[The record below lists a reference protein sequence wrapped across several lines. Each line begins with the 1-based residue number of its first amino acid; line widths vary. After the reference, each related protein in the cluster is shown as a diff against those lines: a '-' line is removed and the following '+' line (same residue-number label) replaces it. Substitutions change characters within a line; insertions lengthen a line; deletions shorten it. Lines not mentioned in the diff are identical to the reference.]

1 MIDKKNL
8 KIDFYNLALV
18 VGVIGILLV
27 LFTPIP
33 TWLLD
38 FLLLTNFAAALLILL
53 LALDTEKPLSFSTF
67 PSLLLITT
75 LFRLALNI
83 SSTRLIL
90 NHADAGKVIAAV
102 GNYMVAGNLVVGF
115 VVFFILVVVQY
126 IVITNG
132 AQRVAEVAAR
142 FTLDSLPGKQM
153 SIDADLNMGLIDS
166 EEAKRRRHQLEQ
178 ESNFYGAMDGASK
191 FVKGDAIAGVII
203 IVINIIGGLSIGMLE
218 RGMGWREALQ
228 HYSLL
233 TIGDGIVTQIPSLI
247 ISVAAGIIITRAATD
262 TRLGQALGSQFFA
275 YPQTIMIVGLTL
287 FLMLF
292 LPGLP
297 VIPILFLLLIISA
310 AVWYSLK
317 YKKKQ
322 KHETDQN
329 ESENEESIESE
340 QNHSKTLGSAAFE
353 LKISANLEPYILE
366 GSKTLYQRYSGLQKQ
381 LSLDLGVF
389 LPKLSIAVDKKLQE
403 NHYQILIYSAVVAR
417 GNVNYLKVLA
427 INSGNAAM
435 DSIVGEETKEPTYG
449 LPALWIEENQKQQA
463 KALGFTIVDP
473 ETVILT
479 HLSENIKRYLSEF
492 LTRAETEKLIQLH
505 RDSMGTLLDE
515 LIPAVLTYSDIQRV
529 LQLLL
534 KEQISIKN
542 IEKILEVLV
551 DFGRVN
557 KVPEE
562 LAEKVRERL
571 GSIIYERFLDLDG
584 TLQVMTIAP
593 ELESHMLAMVRVN
606 NESMLPPQYIDKFL
620 RSVVQETEK
629 QLANN
634 VQPILLC
641 SPALRRP
648 LRAMISRAIP
658 HVEVLSIAELGQFI
672 QIASAGII
680 SVQDFHPMEVTA

>member
-1 MIDKKNL
+1 MMIDKKKL
-8 KIDFYNLALV
+8 KFEFYNLALV
-18 VGVIGILLV
+18 LGVIGILLV

-38 FLLLTNFAAALLILL
+38 FLLLTNFAVALLILL

-90 NHADAGKVIAAV
+90 DHADAGKVIAAV

-115 VVFFILVVVQY
+115 VIFFILVVVQY

-166 EEAKRRRHQLEQ
+166 DEAKHRRHQLEQ

-203 IVINIIGGLSIGMLE
+203 IIINLIGGLAIGMLQ
-218 RGMGWREALQ
+218 RGMGWAEALQ

-233 TIGDGIVTQIPSLI
+233 TIGDGIVTQIPSLV

-262 TRLGQALGSQFFA
+262 TRLGQALGNQFFA

-287 FLMLF
+287 VIMLF

-297 VIPILFLLLIISA
+297 VIPILILLLILSA

-317 YKKKQ
+317 YKKNEIDRSEDSGNEIEETLEQ
-322 KHETDQN
+322 KKSNDL
-329 ESENEESIESE
+329 
-340 QNHSKTLGSAAFE
+340 KPAAFE
-353 LKISANLEPYILE
+353 LKISTNLESFILGE
-366 GSKTLYQRYSGLQKQ
+366 SNSLYQRYTSLQKQ
-381 LSLDLGVF
+381 LSLDLGIF
-389 LPKLSIAVDKKLQE
+389 LPKLSIGVDKKLPE

-417 GNVNYLKVLA
+417 GSVNYLKVLA
-427 INSGNAAM
+427 INSGNASM
-435 DSIVGEETKEPTYG
+435 NSILGDETKEPTYG
-449 LPALWIEENQKQQA
+449 LPALWIEEAQKQQA
-463 KALGFTIVDP
+463 KTLGFTIVDP

-505 RDSMGTLLDE
+505 KDSMGSLLDE
-515 LIPAVLTYSDIQRV
+515 LIPTVLTYSDIQRV

-557 KVPEE
+557 KVPED

-571 GSIIYERFLDLDG
+571 GSIIYERFLSADG

-606 NESMLPPQYIDKFL
+606 NESILPPQYIDKFL
-620 RSVVQETEK
+620 RSIVQETEK

-634 VQPILLC
+634 VQPVLLC
-641 SPALRRP
+641 SPSIRRP

-672 QIASAGII
+672 QISSAGII
-680 SVQDFHPMEVTA
+680 SITDFYPMEMSA

>member
-1 MIDKKNL
+1 MIDKKKL
-8 KIDFYNLALV
+8 KFEFYNLALV
-18 VGVIGILLV
+18 LGVIGILLV

-38 FLLLTNFAAALLILL
+38 FLLLTNFAVALLILL

-90 NHADAGKVIAAV
+90 DHADAGKVIAAV

-115 VVFFILVVVQY
+115 VIFFILVVVQY

-166 EEAKRRRHQLEQ
+166 DEAKHRRHQLEQ

-203 IVINIIGGLSIGMLE
+203 IIINLIGGLAIGMLQ
-218 RGMGWREALQ
+218 RGMGWAEALQ

-233 TIGDGIVTQIPSLI
+233 TIGDGIVTQIPSLV

-262 TRLGQALGSQFFA
+262 TRLGQALGNQFFA

-287 FLMLF
+287 VIMLF

-297 VIPILFLLLIISA
+297 VIPILILLLILSA

-317 YKKKQ
+317 YKKNEIDRSEDSGNEIEETLEQ
-322 KHETDQN
+322 KKSNDL
-329 ESENEESIESE
+329 
-340 QNHSKTLGSAAFE
+340 KPAAFE
-353 LKISANLEPYILE
+353 LKISTNLESFILGE
-366 GSKTLYQRYSGLQKQ
+366 SNSLYQRYTSLQKQ
-381 LSLDLGVF
+381 LSLDLGIF
-389 LPKLSIAVDKKLQE
+389 LPKLSIGVDKKLPE

-417 GNVNYLKVLA
+417 GSVNYLKVLA
-427 INSGNAAM
+427 INSGNASM
-435 DSIVGEETKEPTYG
+435 NSILGDETKEPTYG
-449 LPALWIEENQKQQA
+449 LPALWIEEAQKQQA
-463 KALGFTIVDP
+463 KTLGFTIVDP

-505 RDSMGTLLDE
+505 KDSMGSLLDE
-515 LIPAVLTYSDIQRV
+515 LIPTVLTYSDIQRV

-557 KVPEE
+557 KVPED

-571 GSIIYERFLDLDG
+571 GSIIYERFLSADG

-606 NESMLPPQYIDKFL
+606 NESILPPQYIDKFL
-620 RSVVQETEK
+620 RSIVQETEK

-634 VQPILLC
+634 VQPVLLC
-641 SPALRRP
+641 SPSIRRP

-672 QIASAGII
+672 QISSAGII
-680 SVQDFHPMEVTA
+680 SITDFYPMEMSA

>member
-1 MIDKKNL
+1 MMIDKKKL
-8 KIDFYNLALV
+8 KFEFYNLALV
-18 VGVIGILLV
+18 IGVIGILLV

-38 FLLLTNFAAALLILL
+38 FLLLTNFAVALLILL

-90 NHADAGKVIAAV
+90 DHADAGKVIAAV
-102 GNYMVAGNLVVGF
+102 GHYMVAGNLVVGF
-115 VVFFILVVVQY
+115 VIFFILVVVQY

-166 EEAKRRRHQLEQ
+166 DEAKHRRHQLEQ

-191 FVKGDAIAGVII
+191 FVKGDAIAGVVII
-203 IVINIIGGLSIGMLE
+203 IINIIGGLSIGMLQ
-218 RGMGWREALQ
+218 RGMGWAEALQ

-262 TRLGQALGSQFFA
+262 TRLGQALGNQFFA
-275 YPQTIMIVGLTL
+275 YPQTIMIVGFTL
-287 FLMLF
+287 VIMLF

-297 VIPILFLLLIISA
+297 IIPILILLLILA
-310 AVWYSLK
+310 AAIWYSLK
-317 YKKKQ
+317 YKKNQGLAGEDSADIDADENVDQQ
-322 KHETDQN
+322 KSNDF
-329 ESENEESIESE
+329 
-340 QNHSKTLGSAAFE
+340 KPAAFE
-353 LKISANLEPYILE
+353 LKVSSNLESYVLGE
-366 GSKTLYQRYSGLQKQ
+366 SKSLYQRYNSLQKQ
-381 LSLDLGVF
+381 LSLDLGIF
-389 LPKLSIAVDKKLQE
+389 LPKLSISVDKKLPE

-417 GNVNYLKVLA
+417 GSVNYLKFLA

-435 DSIVGEETKEPTYG
+435 NSISGEETKEPTYG
-449 LPALWIEENQKQQA
+449 LPALWIDEAQKQQA
-463 KALGFTIVDP
+463 RALGFTIVDP
-473 ETVILT
+473 ETVIVT
-479 HLSENIKRYLSEF
+479 HLSENIKRYLSDF

-505 RDSMGTLLDE
+505 KDSMGSLLDE

-551 DFGRVN
+551 DVGRVN
-557 KVPEE
+557 KVPED

-571 GSIIYERFLDLDG
+571 GSIIYERFLSLDG
-584 TLQVMTIAP
+584 SLQVMTIAP

-620 RSVVQETEK
+620 RSIVQETEK

-634 VQPILLC
+634 IQPVLLC
-641 SPALRRP
+641 SPSIRRP

-672 QIASAGII
+672 QISSAGII
-680 SVQDFHPMEVTA
+680 SVPDFHPMEMSA

>member
-1 MIDKKNL
+1 MMIDKKKL
-8 KIDFYNLALV
+8 KFEFYNLALV
-18 VGVIGILLV
+18 LGVIGILLV

-38 FLLLTNFAAALLILL
+38 FLLLTNFAVALLILL

-90 NHADAGKVIAAV
+90 DHADAGKVIAAV

-115 VVFFILVVVQY
+115 VIFFILVVVQY

-166 EEAKRRRHQLEQ
+166 DEAKHRRHQLEQ

-203 IVINIIGGLSIGMLE
+203 IIINLIGGLAIGMLQ
-218 RGMGWREALQ
+218 RGMGWAEALQ

-233 TIGDGIVTQIPSLI
+233 TIGDGIVTQIPSLV

-262 TRLGQALGSQFFA
+262 TRLGQALGNQFFA

-287 FLMLF
+287 VIMLF

-297 VIPILFLLLIISA
+297 VIPILILLLILSA

-317 YKKKQ
+317 YKKNKIDRSEDSGNDIEEKLEQ
-322 KHETDQN
+322 KKLNDL
-329 ESENEESIESE
+329 
-340 QNHSKTLGSAAFE
+340 KPAAFE
-353 LKISANLEPYILE
+353 LKISTNLESFILGE
-366 GSKTLYQRYSGLQKQ
+366 SNSLYQRYTSLQKQ
-381 LSLDLGVF
+381 LSLDLGIF
-389 LPKLSIAVDKKLQE
+389 LPKLSIGVDKKLPE

-417 GNVNYLKVLA
+417 GSVNYLKVLA
-427 INSGNAAM
+427 INSGNASM
-435 DSIVGEETKEPTYG
+435 NSILGDETKEPTYG
-449 LPALWIEENQKQQA
+449 LPALWIEEAQKQQA
-463 KALGFTIVDP
+463 KTLGFTIVDP

-505 RDSMGTLLDE
+505 KDSMGSLLDE
-515 LIPAVLTYSDIQRV
+515 LIPTVLTYSDIQRV

-557 KVPEE
+557 KVPED

-571 GSIIYERFLDLDG
+571 GSIIYERFLSADG

-606 NESMLPPQYIDKFL
+606 NESILPPQYIDKFL
-620 RSVVQETEK
+620 RSIVQETEK

-634 VQPILLC
+634 VQPVLLC
-641 SPALRRP
+641 SPSIRRP

-672 QIASAGII
+672 QISSAGII
-680 SVQDFHPMEVTA
+680 SITDFYPMEMSA

>member
-1 MIDKKNL
+1 MMIDKKKL
-8 KIDFYNLALV
+8 KFEFYNLALV
-18 VGVIGILLV
+18 LGVIGILLV

-38 FLLLTNFAAALLILL
+38 FLLLTNFAVALLILL

-90 NHADAGKVIAAV
+90 DHADAGKVIAAV

-115 VVFFILVVVQY
+115 VIFFILVVVQY

-166 EEAKRRRHQLEQ
+166 DEAKHRRHQLEQ

-203 IVINIIGGLSIGMLE
+203 IIINLIGGLAIGMLQ
-218 RGMGWREALQ
+218 RGMGWAEALQ

-233 TIGDGIVTQIPSLI
+233 TIGDGIVTQIPSLV

-262 TRLGQALGSQFFA
+262 TRLGQALGNQFFA

-287 FLMLF
+287 VIMLF

-297 VIPILFLLLIISA
+297 VIPILILLLILSA

-317 YKKKQ
+317 YKKNEIDRSEDSGNDIEETLEQ
-322 KHETDQN
+322 KKSNDL
-329 ESENEESIESE
+329 
-340 QNHSKTLGSAAFE
+340 KPAAFE
-353 LKISANLEPYILE
+353 LKISTNLESFILGE
-366 GSKTLYQRYSGLQKQ
+366 SNSLYQRYTSLQKQ

-389 LPKLSIAVDKKLQE
+389 LPKLSIGVDKKLPE

-417 GNVNYLKVLA
+417 GSVNYLKVLA
-427 INSGNAAM
+427 INSGNASM
-435 DSIVGEETKEPTYG
+435 NSILGDETKEPTYG
-449 LPALWIEENQKQQA
+449 LPALWIEEAQKQQA
-463 KALGFTIVDP
+463 KTLGFTIVDP

-505 RDSMGTLLDE
+505 KDSMGSLLDE
-515 LIPAVLTYSDIQRV
+515 LIPTVLTYSDIQRV

-557 KVPEE
+557 KVPED

-571 GSIIYERFLDLDG
+571 GSIIYERFLSADG

-606 NESMLPPQYIDKFL
+606 NESILPPQYIDKFL
-620 RSVVQETEK
+620 RSIVQETEK

-634 VQPILLC
+634 VQPVLLC
-641 SPALRRP
+641 SPSIRRP

-672 QIASAGII
+672 QISSAGII
-680 SVQDFHPMEVTA
+680 SITDFYPMEMSA

>member
-1 MIDKKNL
+1 MIDKNKL
-8 KIDFYNLALV
+8 KFEFYNLALV
-18 VGVIGILLV
+18 IGVIGILLV
-27 LFTPIP
+27 LFTPVP

-38 FLLLTNFAAALLILL
+38 FLLLTNFTVALIILL

-90 NHADAGKVIAAV
+90 DHADAGKVIAAV

-115 VVFFILVVVQY
+115 VVFFILIVVQY

-166 EEAKRRRHQLEQ
+166 DEAKLRRHQLEQ

-191 FVKGDAIAGVII
+191 FVKGDAIAGVVII
-203 IVINIIGGLSIGMLE
+203 IINIIGGLSIGMLQK
-218 RGMGWREALQ
+218 GMGWSEALQ

-262 TRLGQALGSQFFA
+262 TKLGQALGNQFFA
-275 YPQTIMIVGLTL
+275 YPQTIIVVGVALT
-287 FLMLF
+287 LMLF

-297 VIPILFLLLIISA
+297 VFPILILLLILA
-310 AVWYSLK
+310 GAVWYSIK
-317 YKKKQ
+317 YKKNQ
-322 KHETDQN
+322 GNTN
-329 ESENEESIESE
+329 ESANETE
-340 QNHSKTLGSAAFE
+340 QDKLEQKDLNTLKPAPFE
-353 LKISANLEPYILE
+353 LKISPNLEPFILNNE
-366 GSKTLYQRYSGLQKQ
+366 SSLIQRYATLQKQ
-381 LSLDLGVF
+381 LSLDLGIF
-389 LPKLSIAVDKKLQE
+389 LPKLSINVDKRLTE

-417 GNVNYLKVLA
+417 GSVNFLKVLA
-427 INSGNAAM
+427 INSGNASM
-435 DSIVGEETKEPTYG
+435 NSIQGDETKEPTYG
-449 LPALWIEENQKQQA
+449 LPALWIENAQKQQA
-463 KALGFTIVDP
+463 RTLGFTIVEP
-473 ETVILT
+473 ETVIVT
-479 HLSENIKRYLSEF
+479 HLSEIIKRYLSEF

-515 LIPAVLTYSDIQRV
+515 LIPSVLTYSDIQRV

-534 KEQISIKN
+534 KEQVSIKN
-542 IEKILEVLV
+542 MEKILEVLI
-551 DFGRVN
+551 DIGRIN
-557 KVPEE
+557 KVPED

-571 GSIIYERFLDLDG
+571 GSIIYEKFLSPDG
-584 TLQVMTIAP
+584 NLQVMTIAP
-593 ELESHMLAMVRVN
+593 EIESHMLAMVRVN
-606 NESMLPPQYIDKFL
+606 NESILPPQYIDKFL
-620 RSVVQETEK
+620 RSIVQETEK

-641 SPALRRP
+641 SPSIRRP

-658 HVEVLSIAELGQFI
+658 HVEVLSIGELGQYV
-672 QIASAGII
+672 QVSSAGVI
-680 SVQDFHPMEVTA
+680 SIPEFHAMEMSA

>member
-1 MIDKKNL
+1 MIDKNKL
-8 KIDFYNLALV
+8 KFEFYNLALV
-18 VGVIGILLV
+18 IGVIGILLV
-27 LFTPIP
+27 LFTPVP

-38 FLLLTNFAAALLILL
+38 FLLLTNFTVALIILL

-90 NHADAGKVIAAV
+90 DHADAGKVIAAV

-115 VVFFILVVVQY
+115 VVFFILIVVQY

-166 EEAKRRRHQLEQ
+166 DEAKLRRHQLEQ

-191 FVKGDAIAGVII
+191 FVKGDAIAGVVII
-203 IVINIIGGLSIGMLE
+203 IINIIGGLSIGMLQK
-218 RGMGWREALQ
+218 GMGWSEALQ

-262 TRLGQALGSQFFA
+262 TKLGQALGNQFFA
-275 YPQTIMIVGLTL
+275 YPQTIIVVGVALT
-287 FLMLF
+287 LMLF

-297 VIPILFLLLIISA
+297 VFPILILLLILA
-310 AVWYSLK
+310 GAVWYSIK
-317 YKKKQ
+317 YKKNQ
-322 KHETDQN
+322 GNTN
-329 ESENEESIESE
+329 ESANETE
-340 QNHSKTLGSAAFE
+340 QDKLEQKDLNTLKPAPFE
-353 LKISANLEPYILE
+353 LKISSNLEPFILNNE
-366 GSKTLYQRYSGLQKQ
+366 SSLIQRYATLQKQ
-381 LSLDLGVF
+381 LSLDLGIF
-389 LPKLSIAVDKKLQE
+389 LPKLSINVDKRLTE

-417 GNVNYLKVLA
+417 GSVNFLKVLA
-427 INSGNAAM
+427 INSGNASM
-435 DSIVGEETKEPTYG
+435 NSIQGDETKEPTYG
-449 LPALWIEENQKQQA
+449 LPALWIENAQKQQA
-463 KALGFTIVDP
+463 RTLGFTIVEP
-473 ETVILT
+473 ETVIVT
-479 HLSENIKRYLSEF
+479 HLSEIIKRYLSEF

-505 RDSMGTLLDE
+505 RGSMGTLLDE
-515 LIPAVLTYSDIQRV
+515 LIPSVLTYSDIQRV

-534 KEQISIKN
+534 KEQVSIKN
-542 IEKILEVLV
+542 MEKILEVLI
-551 DFGRVN
+551 DIGRIN
-557 KVPEE
+557 KVPED

-571 GSIIYERFLDLDG
+571 GSIIYEKFLSPDG
-584 TLQVMTIAP
+584 NLQVMTIAP
-593 ELESHMLAMVRVN
+593 EIESHMLAMVRVN
-606 NESMLPPQYIDKFL
+606 NESILPPQYIDKFL
-620 RSVVQETEK
+620 RSIVQETEK

-641 SPALRRP
+641 SPSIRRP

-658 HVEVLSIAELGQFI
+658 HVEVLSIGELGQYV
-672 QIASAGII
+672 QVSSAGVI
-680 SVQDFHPMEVTA
+680 SIPEFHAMEMSA

>member
-1 MIDKKNL
+1 MIDKNKL
-8 KIDFYNLALV
+8 KFEFYNLALV
-18 VGVIGILLV
+18 IGVIGILLV
-27 LFTPIP
+27 LFTPVP

-38 FLLLTNFAAALLILL
+38 FLLLTNFTVALIILL

-90 NHADAGKVIAAV
+90 DHADAGKVIAAV

-115 VVFFILVVVQY
+115 VVFFILIVVQY

-166 EEAKRRRHQLEQ
+166 DEAKLRRHQLEQ

-191 FVKGDAIAGVII
+191 FVKGDAIAGVVII
-203 IVINIIGGLSIGMLE
+203 IINIIGGLSIGMLQK
-218 RGMGWREALQ
+218 GMGWSEALQ

-262 TRLGQALGSQFFA
+262 TKLGQALGNQFFA
-275 YPQTIMIVGLTL
+275 YPQTIIVVGVALT
-287 FLMLF
+287 LMLF

-297 VIPILFLLLIISA
+297 VFPILILLLILA
-310 AVWYSLK
+310 GAVWYSIK
-317 YKKKQ
+317 YKKNQ
-322 KHETDQN
+322 GNIN
-329 ESENEESIESE
+329 ESANETE
-340 QNHSKTLGSAAFE
+340 QDKLEQKDLNTLKPAPFE
-353 LKISANLEPYILE
+353 LKISSNLEPFILNNE
-366 GSKTLYQRYSGLQKQ
+366 SSLIQRYATLQKQ
-381 LSLDLGVF
+381 LSLDLGIF
-389 LPKLSIAVDKKLQE
+389 LPKLSINVDKRLTE

-417 GNVNYLKVLA
+417 GSVNFLKVLA
-427 INSGNAAM
+427 INSGNASM
-435 DSIVGEETKEPTYG
+435 NSIQGDETKEPTYG
-449 LPALWIEENQKQQA
+449 LPALWIENAQKQQA
-463 KALGFTIVDP
+463 RTLGFTIVEP
-473 ETVILT
+473 ETVIVT
-479 HLSENIKRYLSEF
+479 HLSEIIKRYLSEF

-515 LIPAVLTYSDIQRV
+515 LIPSVLTYSDIQRV

-534 KEQISIKN
+534 KEQVSIKN
-542 IEKILEVLV
+542 MEKILEVLI
-551 DFGRVN
+551 DIGRIN
-557 KVPEE
+557 KVPED

-571 GSIIYERFLDLDG
+571 GSIIYEKFLSTDG
-584 TLQVMTIAP
+584 NLQVMTIAP
-593 ELESHMLAMVRVN
+593 EIESHMLAMVRVN
-606 NESMLPPQYIDKFL
+606 NESILPPQYIDKFL
-620 RSVVQETEK
+620 RSIVQETEK

-641 SPALRRP
+641 SPFIRRP

-658 HVEVLSIAELGQFI
+658 HVEVLSIGELGQYV
-672 QIASAGII
+672 QVSSAGVI
-680 SVQDFHPMEVTA
+680 SIPEFHAMEMSA

>member
-1 MIDKKNL
+1 MIDKNKF
-8 KIDFYNLALV
+8 KFEFYNLALV
-18 VGVIGILLV
+18 IGVIGILLV
-27 LFTPIP
+27 LFTPVP

-38 FLLLTNFAAALLILL
+38 FLLLTNFTVALIILL

-90 NHADAGKVIAAV
+90 DHADAGKVIAAV

-115 VVFFILVVVQY
+115 VVFFILIIVQY

-166 EEAKRRRHQLEQ
+166 DEAKLRRHKLEQ

-191 FVKGDAIAGVII
+191 FVKGDAIAGVVII
-203 IVINIIGGLSIGMLE
+203 IINIIGGLSIGMLQK
-218 RGMGWREALQ
+218 GMGWSEALQ

-233 TIGDGIVTQIPSLI
+233 TIGDGIVTQIPSLV

-262 TRLGQALGSQFFA
+262 TKLGQALGNQFFA
-275 YPQTIMIVGLTL
+275 YPQTIVVVGVALT
-287 FLMLF
+287 LMLF

-297 VIPILFLLLIISA
+297 VLPILILLLILA
-310 AVWYSLK
+310 GAVWYSIK
-317 YKKKQ
+317 NKKKQ
-322 KHETDQN
+322 ANSSDGGN
-329 ESENEESIESE
+329 EDKQESLE
-340 QNHSKTLGSAAFE
+340 QKDLNSLKPTPFE
-353 LKISANLEPYILE
+353 LKISPNLEPFILDE
-366 GSKTLYQRYSGLQKQ
+366 ASSLIQRYATLQKQ

-389 LPKLSIAVDKKLQE
+389 LPKLSINVDKRLTE

-417 GNVNYLKVLA
+417 GSVNFLKVLA
-427 INSGNAAM
+427 INSGNASM
-435 DSIVGEETKEPTYG
+435 SSIQGDETKEPTYG
-449 LPALWIEENQKQQA
+449 LPALWIEETQKQQA
-463 KALGFTIVDP
+463 RTLGFTIVEP
-473 ETVILT
+473 ETVIVT
-479 HLSENIKRYLSEF
+479 HLSEIVKRYLSEF

-515 LIPAVLTYSDIQRV
+515 LIPSVLTYSDIQRV

-534 KEQISIKN
+534 KEQVSIKN
-542 IEKILEVLV
+542 MEKILEVLI
-551 DFGRVN
+551 DIGRIN
-557 KVPEE
+557 KVPED

-571 GSIIYERFLDLDG
+571 GSIIYEKFLSPDG
-584 TLQVMTIAP
+584 NLQVMTIAP
-593 ELESHMLAMVRVN
+593 EIESHMLAMVRVN
-606 NESMLPPQYIDKFL
+606 NESILPPQYIDKFL
-620 RSVVQETEK
+620 RGIVQETEK

-641 SPALRRP
+641 SPSIRRP

-658 HVEVLSIAELGQFI
+658 HVEVLSIAELGQYV
-672 QIASAGII
+672 QVSSAGII
-680 SVQDFHPMEVTA
+680 SIPEFHSMEMSA

>member
-8 KIDFYNLALV
+8 KFDFYNLALV
-18 VGVIGILLV
+18 VGVVGILLV

-38 FLLLTNFAAALLILL
+38 FLLLTNFAVALLILL

-90 NHADAGKVIAAV
+90 DHSDAGKVIAAV

-115 VVFFILVVVQY
+115 VIFFILVVVQY

-166 EEAKRRRHQLEQ
+166 DEAKRRRHQLEQ

-191 FVKGDAIAGVII
+191 FVKGDAIAGVVI
-203 IVINIIGGLSIGMLE
+203 IVINIIGGLSIGMLQ
-218 RGMGWREALQ
+218 RGMGWAEALQ

-233 TIGDGIVTQIPSLI
+233 TIGDGIVTQIPSLV

-275 YPQTIMIVGLTL
+275 YPQTIMIVGVTL
-287 FLMLF
+287 VLMLF

-297 VIPILFLLLIISA
+297 VIPILILLLIISA
-310 AVWYSLK
+310 AVWYSLQ

-322 KHETDQN
+322 KKETERD
-329 ESENEESIESE
+329 ESENEEQVESE
-340 QNHSKTLGSAAFE
+340 QKQPNTLGPAALE
-353 LKISANLEPYILE
+353 LKISANLEPYILGE
-366 GSKTLYQRYSGLQKQ
+366 SKTLYQRYSGLQKQ
-381 LSLDLGVF
+381 LSLDLGLF
-389 LPKLSIAVDKKLQE
+389 LPKLSIRVDKKQQE
-403 NHYQILIYSAVVAR
+403 NHYQILIYGAVVAR
-417 GNVNYLKVLA
+417 GSVNYSKVLA

-435 DSIVGEETKEPTYG
+435 NSIPGDETKEPTYG
-449 LPALWIEENQKQQA
+449 LPALWIDEALKHQA
-463 KALGFTIVDP
+463 KSLGFTIVDP
-473 ETVILT
+473 ETVIIT
-479 HLSENIKRYLSEF
+479 HLSENIKRCLSDF
-492 LTRAETEKLIQLH
+492 LTRAETEKLIELH
-505 RDSMGTLLDE
+505 KDKMGSLLDE
-515 LIPAVLTYSDIQRV
+515 LIPSILSYSDIQRV

-542 IEKILEVLV
+542 LEKILEVLV
-551 DFGRVN
+551 DFGRVS

-562 LAEKVRERL
+562 LAEKVREHL
-571 GSIIYERFLDLDG
+571 GSVIYERFLDVEG

-606 NESMLPPQYIDKFL
+606 NESLLPPQYIDKFL
-620 RSVVQETEK
+620 RCVVQETEK

-634 VQPILLC
+634 AQPVLLC

-672 QIASAGII
+672 QISSAGVIT
-680 SVQDFHPMEVTA
+680 VEGFHQMEMTA

>member
-1 MIDKKNL
+1 MIDKKKL
-8 KIDFYNLALV
+8 KFEFYNLALV
-18 VGVIGILLV
+18 IGVIGILLV

-38 FLLLTNFAAALLILL
+38 FLLLTNFSVALLILL

-90 NHADAGKVIAAV
+90 DHADAGKVIAAV
-102 GNYMVAGNLVVGF
+102 GHYMVAGNLVVGF
-115 VVFFILVVVQY
+115 VIFFILVVVQY
-126 IVITNG
+126 VVITNG

-166 EEAKRRRHQLEQ
+166 DEAKRRRHQLEQ

-191 FVKGDAIAGVII
+191 FVKGDAIAGVVI
-203 IVINIIGGLSIGMLE
+203 IVINIIGGLSIGMLQ
-218 RGMGWREALQ
+218 RGMGWSEALQ

-233 TIGDGIVTQIPSLI
+233 TIGDGIVTQIPSLV

-262 TRLGQALGSQFFA
+262 TRLGQALGNQFFA
-275 YPQTIMIVGLTL
+275 YPQTIMIVGFTL
-287 FLMLF
+287 IIMLF

-297 VIPILFLLLIISA
+297 IIPIFVLLLILA
-310 AVWYSLK
+310 AAIWYSLK
-317 YKKKQ
+317 YKKNQGVADEDSDVDTEETVDQQ
-322 KHETDQN
+322 KSNDL
-329 ESENEESIESE
+329 
-340 QNHSKTLGSAAFE
+340 KPAAFE
-353 LKISANLEPYILE
+353 LKVSSNLESYVLGE
-366 GSKTLYQRYSGLQKQ
+366 SKSLYQRYNSLQKQ
-381 LSLDLGVF
+381 LSLDLGIF
-389 LPKLSIAVDKKLQE
+389 LPKLSISVDKKLQE

-417 GNVNYLKVLA
+417 GSVNYLKFLA
-427 INSGNAAM
+427 INSGNADM
-435 DSIVGEETKEPTYG
+435 NSISGEVTKEPTYG
-449 LPALWIEENQKQQA
+449 LPALWIDEAQKQQA
-463 KALGFTIVDP
+463 RVLGFTIVDP
-473 ETVILT
+473 ETVIVT
-479 HLSENIKRYLSEF
+479 HLSENIKRYLSDF

-505 RDSMGTLLDE
+505 KESMGSLLDE
-515 LIPAVLTYSDIQRV
+515 LIPTVLTYSDIQRV

-551 DFGRVN
+551 DVGRVN
-557 KVPEE
+557 KVPED

-571 GSIIYERFLDLDG
+571 GSIIYERFLSADG
-584 TLQVMTIAP
+584 ALQVMTIAP

-620 RSVVQETEK
+620 RSIVQETEK

-634 VQPILLC
+634 VQPVLLC
-641 SPALRRP
+641 SPSIRRP

-672 QIASAGII
+672 QISSAGII
-680 SVQDFHPMEVTA
+680 SIPDFHPVEMSA

>member
-1 MIDKKNL
+1 MIDKKKL
-8 KIDFYNLALV
+8 KFEFYNLALV
-18 VGVIGILLV
+18 IGVIGILLV
-27 LFTPIP
+27 LFMPIP

-90 NHADAGKVIAAV
+90 DHADAGKVIAAV
-102 GNYMVAGNLVVGF
+102 GHYMVAGNLVVGF
-115 VVFFILVVVQY
+115 VIFFILVVVQY
-126 IVITNG
+126 VVITNG

-166 EEAKRRRHQLEQ
+166 DEAKRRRHQLEQ

-191 FVKGDAIAGVII
+191 FVKGDAIAGVVI
-203 IVINIIGGLSIGMLE
+203 IVINIIGGLSIGMLQ
-218 RGMGWREALQ
+218 RGMGWAEALQ

-262 TRLGQALGSQFFA
+262 TRLGDALGNQIFA

-287 FLMLF
+287 IIMLF

-297 VIPILFLLLIISA
+297 VFPILILLIILSA

-317 YKKKQ
+317 FKKKAESDVEN
-322 KHETDQN
+322 KKEDTSKEKTDIKN
-329 ESENEESIESE
+329 DF
-340 QNHSKTLGSAAFE
+340 KPAALE
-353 LKISANLEPYILE
+353 LKISSNLEPYLINETNSLN
-366 GSKTLYQRYSGLQKQ
+366 QRYNSLQKQ

-389 LPKLSIAVDKKLQE
+389 LPKLFIGVDKKLQE
-403 NHYQILIYSAVVAR
+403 NYYHILIYGAVVAR
-417 GNVNYLKVLA
+417 GNVNYQKMLA

-449 LPALWIEENQKQQA
+449 LPALWIDENQKFQA
-463 KALGFTIVDP
+463 KALGFTIVEP
-473 ETVILT
+473 ETVIVT

-492 LTRAETEKLIQLH
+492 LTRAETEKLIELH
-505 RDSMGTLLDE
+505 KESMGSLIDE

-534 KEQISIKN
+534 KEQISVKN

-551 DFGRVN
+551 DFGRVT

-571 GSIIYERFLDLDG
+571 GSIIYERFLDTEG

-606 NESMLPPQYIDKFL
+606 NESLLPPQFIDKFL
-620 RSVVQETEK
+620 RSIVQETEK
-629 QLANN
+629 LLSNN
-634 VQPILLC
+634 IQPVLLC

-672 QIASAGII
+672 QVSSAGVI
-680 SVQDFHPMEVTA
+680 SVQGFHPMEMTA

>member
-1 MIDKKNL
+1 MIDKNKL
-8 KIDFYNLALV
+8 KFEFYNLALV
-18 VGVIGILLV
+18 IGVIGILLV
-27 LFTPIP
+27 LFTPVP

-38 FLLLTNFAAALLILL
+38 FLLLTNFTVALIILL

-90 NHADAGKVIAAV
+90 DHADAGKVIAAV

-115 VVFFILVVVQY
+115 VVFFILIVVQY

-166 EEAKRRRHQLEQ
+166 DEAKLRRHQLEQ

-191 FVKGDAIAGVII
+191 FVKGDAIAGVVII
-203 IVINIIGGLSIGMLE
+203 IINIIGGLSIGMLQK
-218 RGMGWREALQ
+218 GMGWSEALQ

-262 TRLGQALGSQFFA
+262 TKLGQALGNQFFA
-275 YPQTIMIVGLTL
+275 YPQTIIVVGVALT
-287 FLMLF
+287 LMLF

-297 VIPILFLLLIISA
+297 VFPILILLLILA
-310 AVWYSLK
+310 GAVWYSIK
-317 YKKKQ
+317 YKKNQ
-322 KHETDQN
+322 GTTN
-329 ESENEESIESE
+329 ESANETE
-340 QNHSKTLGSAAFE
+340 QDKLEQKDLNTLKPAPFE
-353 LKISANLEPYILE
+353 LKISSNLEPFILNNE
-366 GSKTLYQRYSGLQKQ
+366 SSLIHRYATLQKQ
-381 LSLDLGVF
+381 LSLDLGIF
-389 LPKLSIAVDKKLQE
+389 LPKLSINVDKRLTE

-417 GNVNYLKVLA
+417 GSVNFLKVLA
-427 INSGNAAM
+427 INSGNASM
-435 DSIVGEETKEPTYG
+435 NSIQGDETKEPTYG
-449 LPALWIEENQKQQA
+449 LPALWIENAQKQQA
-463 KALGFTIVDP
+463 RTLGFTIVEP
-473 ETVILT
+473 ETVIVT
-479 HLSENIKRYLSEF
+479 HLSEIIKRYLSEF

-515 LIPAVLTYSDIQRV
+515 LIPSVLTYSDIQRV

-534 KEQISIKN
+534 KEQVSIKN
-542 IEKILEVLV
+542 MEKILEVLI
-551 DFGRVN
+551 DIGRIN
-557 KVPEE
+557 KVPED

-571 GSIIYERFLDLDG
+571 GSIIYEKFLSTDG
-584 TLQVMTIAP
+584 NLQVMTIAP
-593 ELESHMLAMVRVN
+593 EIESHMLAMVRVN
-606 NESMLPPQYIDKFL
+606 NESILPPQYIDKFL
-620 RSVVQETEK
+620 RSIVQETEK

-641 SPALRRP
+641 SPSIRRP

-658 HVEVLSIAELGQFI
+658 HVEVLSIGELGQYV
-672 QIASAGII
+672 QVSSAGVI
-680 SVQDFHPMEVTA
+680 SIPEFHAMEMSA

>member
-1 MIDKKNL
+1 MIDKKKL
-8 KIDFYNLALV
+8 KFEFYNLALV
-18 VGVIGILLV
+18 LGVIGILLV

-38 FLLLTNFAAALLILL
+38 FLLLTNFAVALLILL

-90 NHADAGKVIAAV
+90 DHADAGKVIAAV

-115 VVFFILVVVQY
+115 VIFFILVVVQY

-166 EEAKRRRHQLEQ
+166 DEAKRRRHQLEQ

-203 IVINIIGGLSIGMLE
+203 IIINLIGGLAIGMLQ
-218 RGMGWREALQ
+218 RGMGWAEALQ

-233 TIGDGIVTQIPSLI
+233 TIGDGIVTQIPSLV

-262 TRLGQALGSQFFA
+262 TRLGQALGNQFFA

-287 FLMLF
+287 IIMLF

-297 VIPILFLLLIISA
+297 VIPILILLLILSA

-317 YKKKQ
+317 YKKNEIDRSEDSGNDIEETLEQ
-322 KHETDQN
+322 KKSNDL
-329 ESENEESIESE
+329 
-340 QNHSKTLGSAAFE
+340 KPAAFE
-353 LKISANLEPYILE
+353 LKISTNLESFILGE
-366 GSKTLYQRYSGLQKQ
+366 SNSLYQRYTSLQKQ

-389 LPKLSIAVDKKLQE
+389 LPKLSIGVDKKLPE

-417 GNVNYLKVLA
+417 GSVNYLKVLA
-427 INSGNAAM
+427 INSGNASM
-435 DSIVGEETKEPTYG
+435 NSILGDETKEPTYG
-449 LPALWIEENQKQQA
+449 LPALWIEEAQKQQA
-463 KALGFTIVDP
+463 KTLGFTIVDP

-505 RDSMGTLLDE
+505 KDSMGSLLDE
-515 LIPAVLTYSDIQRV
+515 LIPTVLTYSDIQRV

-557 KVPEE
+557 KVPED

-571 GSIIYERFLDLDG
+571 GSIIYERFLSADG

-606 NESMLPPQYIDKFL
+606 NESILPPQYIDKFL
-620 RSVVQETEK
+620 RSIVQETEK

-634 VQPILLC
+634 VQPVLLC
-641 SPALRRP
+641 SPSIRRP

-672 QIASAGII
+672 QISSAGII
-680 SVQDFHPMEVTA
+680 SITDFYPMEMSA

>member
-1 MIDKKNL
+1 MMIDKKKL
-8 KIDFYNLALV
+8 KFEFYNLALV
-18 VGVIGILLV
+18 LGVIGILLV

-38 FLLLTNFAAALLILL
+38 FLLLTNFAVALLILL

-90 NHADAGKVIAAV
+90 DHADAGKVIAAV

-115 VVFFILVVVQY
+115 VIFFILVVVQY

-166 EEAKRRRHQLEQ
+166 DEAKRRRHQLEQ

-191 FVKGDAIAGVII
+191 FVKGDAIAGVLII
-203 IVINIIGGLSIGMLE
+203 IINLIGGLAIGMLQ
-218 RGMGWREALQ
+218 RGMGWAEALQ

-233 TIGDGIVTQIPSLI
+233 TIGDGIVTQIPSLV

-262 TRLGQALGSQFFA
+262 TRLGQALGNQFFA

-287 FLMLF
+287 VIMLF

-297 VIPILFLLLIISA
+297 VIPILILLLILSA

-317 YKKKQ
+317 YKKNEIDRSEDSGNVIEETLEQ
-322 KHETDQN
+322 KKSNDL
-329 ESENEESIESE
+329 
-340 QNHSKTLGSAAFE
+340 KPAAFE
-353 LKISANLEPYILE
+353 LKISTNLESFILGE
-366 GSKTLYQRYSGLQKQ
+366 SNSLYQRYTSLQKQ

-389 LPKLSIAVDKKLQE
+389 LPKLSIGVDKKLPE

-417 GNVNYLKVLA
+417 GSVNYLKVLA
-427 INSGNAAM
+427 INSGNASM
-435 DSIVGEETKEPTYG
+435 NSILGDETKEPTYG
-449 LPALWIEENQKQQA
+449 LPALWIEEAQKQQA
-463 KALGFTIVDP
+463 KTLGFTIVDP

-505 RDSMGTLLDE
+505 KDSMGSLLDE
-515 LIPAVLTYSDIQRV
+515 LIPTVLTYSDIQRV

-557 KVPEE
+557 KVPED

-571 GSIIYERFLDLDG
+571 GSIIYERFLSVDG

-606 NESMLPPQYIDKFL
+606 NESILPPQYIDKFL
-620 RSVVQETEK
+620 RSIVQETEK

-634 VQPILLC
+634 VQPVLLC
-641 SPALRRP
+641 SPSIRRP

-672 QIASAGII
+672 QISSAGII
-680 SVQDFHPMEVTA
+680 SITDFYPMEMSA

>member
-1 MIDKKNL
+1 MIDKNKL
-8 KIDFYNLALV
+8 KFEFYNLALV
-18 VGVIGILLV
+18 IGVIGILLV
-27 LFTPIP
+27 LFTPVP

-38 FLLLTNFAAALLILL
+38 FLLLTNFTVALIILL

-90 NHADAGKVIAAV
+90 DHADAGKVIAAV

-115 VVFFILVVVQY
+115 VVFFILIVVQY

-166 EEAKRRRHQLEQ
+166 DEAKLRRHQLEQ

-191 FVKGDAIAGVII
+191 FVKGDAIAGVVII
-203 IVINIIGGLSIGMLE
+203 IINIIGGLSIGMLQK
-218 RGMGWREALQ
+218 GMGWSEALQ

-262 TRLGQALGSQFFA
+262 TKLGQALGNQFFA
-275 YPQTIMIVGLTL
+275 YPQTIIVVGVALT
-287 FLMLF
+287 LMLF

-297 VIPILFLLLIISA
+297 VFPILILLLILA
-310 AVWYSLK
+310 GAVWYSIK
-317 YKKKQ
+317 YKKNQ
-322 KHETDQN
+322 GNIN
-329 ESENEESIESE
+329 ESANETE
-340 QNHSKTLGSAAFE
+340 QDKLEQKDLNTLKPAPFE
-353 LKISANLEPYILE
+353 LKISSNLEPFILNNE
-366 GSKTLYQRYSGLQKQ
+366 SSLIQRYATLQKQ
-381 LSLDLGVF
+381 LSLDLGIF
-389 LPKLSIAVDKKLQE
+389 LPKLSINVDKRLTE

-417 GNVNYLKVLA
+417 GSVNFLKVLA
-427 INSGNAAM
+427 INSGNASM
-435 DSIVGEETKEPTYG
+435 NSIQGDETKEPTYG
-449 LPALWIEENQKQQA
+449 LPALWIENAQKQQA
-463 KALGFTIVDP
+463 RTLGFTIVEP
-473 ETVILT
+473 ETVIVT
-479 HLSENIKRYLSEF
+479 HLSEIIKRYLSEF

-515 LIPAVLTYSDIQRV
+515 LIPSVLTYSDIQRV

-534 KEQISIKN
+534 KEQVSIKN
-542 IEKILEVLV
+542 MEKILEVLI
-551 DFGRVN
+551 DIGRIN
-557 KVPEE
+557 KVPED

-571 GSIIYERFLDLDG
+571 GSIIYEKFLSTDG
-584 TLQVMTIAP
+584 NLQVMTIAP
-593 ELESHMLAMVRVN
+593 EIESHMLAMVRVN
-606 NESMLPPQYIDKFL
+606 NESILPPQYIDKFL
-620 RSVVQETEK
+620 RSIVQETEK

-641 SPALRRP
+641 SPSIRRP

-658 HVEVLSIAELGQFI
+658 HVEVLSIGELGQYV
-672 QIASAGII
+672 QVSSAGVI
-680 SVQDFHPMEVTA
+680 SIPEFHAMEMSA

>member
-1 MIDKKNL
+1 MMIDKKKL
-8 KIDFYNLALV
+8 KFEFYNLALV
-18 VGVIGILLV
+18 LGVIGILLV

-38 FLLLTNFAAALLILL
+38 FLLLTNFAVALLILL

-90 NHADAGKVIAAV
+90 DHADAGKVIAAV

-115 VVFFILVVVQY
+115 VIFFILVVVQY

-166 EEAKRRRHQLEQ
+166 DEAKHRRHQLEQ

-203 IVINIIGGLSIGMLE
+203 IIINLIGGLAIGMLQ
-218 RGMGWREALQ
+218 RGMGWAEALQ

-233 TIGDGIVTQIPSLI
+233 TIGDGIVTQIPSLV

-262 TRLGQALGSQFFA
+262 TRLGQALGNQFFA

-287 FLMLF
+287 IIMLF

-297 VIPILFLLLIISA
+297 VIPILILLLILSA

-317 YKKKQ
+317 YKKNEIDRSEDSGNDIEETLEQ
-322 KHETDQN
+322 KKSNDL
-329 ESENEESIESE
+329 
-340 QNHSKTLGSAAFE
+340 KPAAFE
-353 LKISANLEPYILE
+353 LKISTNLESFILGE
-366 GSKTLYQRYSGLQKQ
+366 SNSLYQRYTSLQKQ

-389 LPKLSIAVDKKLQE
+389 LPKLSIGVDKKLPE

-417 GNVNYLKVLA
+417 GSVNYLKVLA
-427 INSGNAAM
+427 INSGNASM
-435 DSIVGEETKEPTYG
+435 NSILGDETKEPTYG
-449 LPALWIEENQKQQA
+449 LPALWIEEAQKQQA
-463 KALGFTIVDP
+463 KTLGFTIVDP

-505 RDSMGTLLDE
+505 KDSMGSLLDE
-515 LIPAVLTYSDIQRV
+515 LIPTVLTYSDIQRV

-557 KVPEE
+557 KVPED

-571 GSIIYERFLDLDG
+571 GSIIYERFLSADG

-606 NESMLPPQYIDKFL
+606 NESILPPQYIDKFL
-620 RSVVQETEK
+620 RSIVQETEK

-634 VQPILLC
+634 VQPVLLC
-641 SPALRRP
+641 SPSIRRP

-672 QIASAGII
+672 QISSAGII
-680 SVQDFHPMEVTA
+680 SITDFYPMEMSA

>member
-1 MIDKKNL
+1 MIDKKKL
-8 KIDFYNLALV
+8 KFEFYNLALV
-18 VGVIGILLV
+18 IGVISILLV

-38 FLLLTNFAAALLILL
+38 FLLLTNFAGALLILL

-90 NHADAGKVIAAV
+90 DNADAGKVIDAV
-102 GNYMVAGNLVVGF
+102 GHHMVAGNLVVGF

-166 EEAKRRRHQLEQ
+166 DEAKRRRHQLEQ

-191 FVKGDAIAGVII
+191 FVKGDAIAGVVI
-203 IVINIIGGLSIGMLE
+203 IVINLIGGLAIGMLQ
-218 RGMGWREALQ
+218 RGMGWAEAIQ

-262 TRLGQALGSQFFA
+262 TRLGQALGRQIFA

-287 FLMLF
+287 VLMLF

-297 VIPILFLLLIISA
+297 VFPILILILILSV
-310 AVWYSLK
+310 AVWYSLR
-317 YKKKQ
+317 YKKTSTDNLGDTEIENGDGTEQEQ
-322 KHETDQN
+322 K
-329 ESENEESIESE
+329 SINNLAPAE
-340 QNHSKTLGSAAFE
+340 FE
-353 LKISANLEPYILE
+353 LKVSLSLEPYIL
-366 GSKTLYQRYSGLQKQ
+366 GDSRSLYQRYSVLQNQ
-381 LSLDLGVF
+381 LSLELGVF
-389 LPKLSIAVDKKLQE
+389 LPKISITTDKKLQE
-403 NHYQILIYSAVVAR
+403 NHYQILIYGAVVAR
-417 GNVNYLKVLA
+417 GSVNYLKFLA
-427 INSGNAAM
+427 INSGNASM
-435 DSIVGEETKEPTYG
+435 NSISGEVTKEPTYG
-449 LPALWIEENQKQQA
+449 LPAVWIEDAQKQQA
-463 KALGFTIVDP
+463 KTLGFTIVDP
-473 ETVILT
+473 ETVIVT

-492 LTRAETEKLIQLH
+492 LTRSETEKLIHLH
-505 RDSMGTLLDE
+505 KDSMGSLIDE
-515 LIPAVLTYSDIQRV
+515 LIPAILTYSDIQRV

-571 GSIIYERFLDLDG
+571 GSIIYEKFLSSDG

-593 ELESHMLAMVRVN
+593 ELEGHMLAMIRVN

-620 RSVVQETEK
+620 KSIVQETEK
-629 QLANN
+629 LLASN
-634 VQPILLC
+634 VQPVLLC
-641 SPALRRP
+641 SPAIRRP

-658 HVEVLSIAELGQFI
+658 HVEVLSIAELGQFV
-672 QIASAGII
+672 QISSAGII
-680 SVQDFHPMEVTA
+680 SIPDFHSLELTA

>member
-1 MIDKKNL
+1 MIDKNKL
-8 KIDFYNLALV
+8 KFEFYNLALV
-18 VGVIGILLV
+18 IGVIGILLV
-27 LFTPIP
+27 LFTPVP

-38 FLLLTNFAAALLILL
+38 FLLLTNFTVALIILL

-90 NHADAGKVIAAV
+90 DHADAGKVIAAV

-115 VVFFILVVVQY
+115 VVFFILIVVQY

-166 EEAKRRRHQLEQ
+166 DEAKLRRHQLEQ

-191 FVKGDAIAGVII
+191 FVKGDAIAGVVII
-203 IVINIIGGLSIGMLE
+203 IINIIGGLSIGMLQK
-218 RGMGWREALQ
+218 GMGWSEALQ

-262 TRLGQALGSQFFA
+262 TKLGQALGNQFFA
-275 YPQTIMIVGLTL
+275 YPQTIIVVGVALT
-287 FLMLF
+287 LMLF

-297 VIPILFLLLIISA
+297 VFPILILLLILA
-310 AVWYSLK
+310 GAVWYSIK
-317 YKKKQ
+317 YKKNQ
-322 KHETDQN
+322 GTTN
-329 ESENEESIESE
+329 ESANETE
-340 QNHSKTLGSAAFE
+340 QDKLEQKDLNTLKPAPFE
-353 LKISANLEPYILE
+353 LKISSNLEPFILNNE
-366 GSKTLYQRYSGLQKQ
+366 SSLIQRYATLQKQ
-381 LSLDLGVF
+381 LSLDLGIF
-389 LPKLSIAVDKKLQE
+389 LPKLSINVDKRLTE

-417 GNVNYLKVLA
+417 GSVNFLKVLA
-427 INSGNAAM
+427 INSGNASM
-435 DSIVGEETKEPTYG
+435 NSIQGEETKEPTYG
-449 LPALWIEENQKQQA
+449 LPALWIENAQKQQA
-463 KALGFTIVDP
+463 RTLGFTIVEP
-473 ETVILT
+473 ETVIVT
-479 HLSENIKRYLSEF
+479 HLSEIIKRYLSEF

-515 LIPAVLTYSDIQRV
+515 LIPSVLTYSDIQRV

-534 KEQISIKN
+534 KEQVSIKN
-542 IEKILEVLV
+542 IEKILEVLI
-551 DFGRVN
+551 DIGRLN
-557 KVPEE
+557 KVPED

-571 GSIIYERFLDLDG
+571 GSIIYEKFLSPDG
-584 TLQVMTIAP
+584 NLQVMTIAP
-593 ELESHMLAMVRVN
+593 EIESHMLSMVRVN
-606 NESMLPPQYIDKFL
+606 NESILPPQYIDKFL
-620 RSVVQETEK
+620 RSIVQETEK

-641 SPALRRP
+641 SPSIRRP

-658 HVEVLSIAELGQFI
+658 HVEVLSIGELGQYV
-672 QIASAGII
+672 QVSSAGVI
-680 SVQDFHPMEVTA
+680 SIPEFHAMEMSA

>member
-1 MIDKKNL
+1 MIDKNKL
-8 KIDFYNLALV
+8 KFEFYNLALV
-18 VGVIGILLV
+18 IGVIGILLV
-27 LFTPIP
+27 LFTPVP

-38 FLLLTNFAAALLILL
+38 FLLLTNFTVALIILL

-90 NHADAGKVIAAV
+90 DHADAGKVIAAV

-115 VVFFILVVVQY
+115 VVFFILIVVQY

-166 EEAKRRRHQLEQ
+166 DEAKLRRHQLEQ

-191 FVKGDAIAGVII
+191 FVKGDAIAGVVII
-203 IVINIIGGLSIGMLE
+203 IINIIGGLSIGMLQK
-218 RGMGWREALQ
+218 GMGWSEALQ

-262 TRLGQALGSQFFA
+262 TKLGQALGNQFFA
-275 YPQTIMIVGLTL
+275 YPQTIIVVGVALT
-287 FLMLF
+287 LMLF

-297 VIPILFLLLIISA
+297 VFPILILLLILA
-310 AVWYSLK
+310 GAVWYSIK
-317 YKKKQ
+317 YKKNQ
-322 KHETDQN
+322 GTTN
-329 ESENEESIESE
+329 ESANETE
-340 QNHSKTLGSAAFE
+340 QDKLEQKDLNTLKPAPFE
-353 LKISANLEPYILE
+353 LKISSNLEPFILNNE
-366 GSKTLYQRYSGLQKQ
+366 SSLIHRYATLQKQ
-381 LSLDLGVF
+381 LSLDLGIF
-389 LPKLSIAVDKKLQE
+389 LPKLSINVDKRLTE
-403 NHYQILIYSAVVAR
+403 NHYQILIYNAVVAR
-417 GNVNYLKVLA
+417 GSVNFLKVLA
-427 INSGNAAM
+427 INSGNASM
-435 DSIVGEETKEPTYG
+435 NSIQGDETKEPTYG
-449 LPALWIEENQKQQA
+449 LPALWIENAQKQQA
-463 KALGFTIVDP
+463 RTLGFTIVEP
-473 ETVILT
+473 ETVIVT
-479 HLSENIKRYLSEF
+479 HLSEIIKRYLSEF

-515 LIPAVLTYSDIQRV
+515 LIPSVLTYSDIQRV

-534 KEQISIKN
+534 KEQVSIKN
-542 IEKILEVLV
+542 MEKILEVLI
-551 DFGRVN
+551 DIGRIN
-557 KVPEE
+557 KVPED

-571 GSIIYERFLDLDG
+571 GSIIYEKFLSTDG
-584 TLQVMTIAP
+584 NLQVMTIAP
-593 ELESHMLAMVRVN
+593 EIESHMLAMVRVN
-606 NESMLPPQYIDKFL
+606 NESILPPQYIDKFL
-620 RSVVQETEK
+620 RSIVQETEK

-641 SPALRRP
+641 SPSIRRP

-658 HVEVLSIAELGQFI
+658 HVEVLSIGELGQYV
-672 QIASAGII
+672 QVSSAGVI
-680 SVQDFHPMEVTA
+680 SIPEFHAMEMSA

>member
-1 MIDKKNL
+1 MIDKNKL
-8 KIDFYNLALV
+8 KFEFYNLALV
-18 VGVIGILLV
+18 IGVIGILLV
-27 LFTPIP
+27 LFTPVP

-38 FLLLTNFAAALLILL
+38 FLLLTNFTVALIILL

-90 NHADAGKVIAAV
+90 DHADAGKVIAAV

-115 VVFFILVVVQY
+115 VVFFILIVVQY

-166 EEAKRRRHQLEQ
+166 DEAKLRRHQLEQ

-191 FVKGDAIAGVII
+191 FVKGDAIAGVVII
-203 IVINIIGGLSIGMLE
+203 IINIIGGLSIGMLQK
-218 RGMGWREALQ
+218 GMGWSEALQ

-262 TRLGQALGSQFFA
+262 TKLGQALGNQFFA
-275 YPQTIMIVGLTL
+275 YPQTIIVVGVALT
-287 FLMLF
+287 LMLF

-297 VIPILFLLLIISA
+297 VFPILILLLILA
-310 AVWYSLK
+310 GAVWYSIK
-317 YKKKQ
+317 YKKNQ
-322 KHETDQN
+322 GNTN
-329 ESENEESIESE
+329 ESANETE
-340 QNHSKTLGSAAFE
+340 QDKLEQKDLNTLKPAPFE
-353 LKISANLEPYILE
+353 LKISSNLEPFILNNE
-366 GSKTLYQRYSGLQKQ
+366 SSLMQRYATLQKQ

-389 LPKLSIAVDKKLQE
+389 LPKLSINVDKRLTE

-417 GNVNYLKVLA
+417 GSVNFLKVLA
-427 INSGNAAM
+427 INSGNAFM
-435 DSIVGEETKEPTYG
+435 NSIQGDETKEPTYG
-449 LPALWIEENQKQQA
+449 LPALWIENAQKQQA
-463 KALGFTIVDP
+463 RTLGFTIVEP
-473 ETVILT
+473 ETVIVT
-479 HLSENIKRYLSEF
+479 HLSEIIKRYLSEF

-515 LIPAVLTYSDIQRV
+515 LIPSVLTYSDIQRV

-534 KEQISIKN
+534 KEQVSIKN
-542 IEKILEVLV
+542 MEKILEVLI
-551 DFGRVN
+551 DIGRIN
-557 KVPEE
+557 KVPED

-571 GSIIYERFLDLDG
+571 GSIIYEKFLSPDG
-584 TLQVMTIAP
+584 NLQVMTIAP
-593 ELESHMLAMVRVN
+593 EIESHMLAMVRVN
-606 NESMLPPQYIDKFL
+606 NESILPPQYIDKFL
-620 RSVVQETEK
+620 RSIVQETEK

-641 SPALRRP
+641 SPSIRRP

-658 HVEVLSIAELGQFI
+658 HVEVLSIGELGQYV
-672 QIASAGII
+672 QVSSAGVI
-680 SVQDFHPMEVTA
+680 SIPEFHAMEMSA

>member
-1 MIDKKNL
+1 MIDKKKL
-8 KIDFYNLALV
+8 KFEFYNLALV
-18 VGVIGILLV
+18 IGVIGILLV
-27 LFTPIP
+27 LFMPIP

-90 NHADAGKVIAAV
+90 DHADAGKVIAAV
-102 GNYMVAGNLVVGF
+102 GHYMVAGNLVVGF
-115 VVFFILVVVQY
+115 VIFFILVVVQY
-126 IVITNG
+126 VVITNG

-166 EEAKRRRHQLEQ
+166 DEAKRRRHQLEQ

-191 FVKGDAIAGVII
+191 FVKGDAIAGVVI
-203 IVINIIGGLSIGMLE
+203 IVINIIGGLSIGMLQ
-218 RGMGWREALQ
+218 RGMGWAEALQ

-262 TRLGQALGSQFFA
+262 TRLGDALGNQIFA

-287 FLMLF
+287 IIMLF

-297 VIPILFLLLIISA
+297 VFPILILLIILSA

-317 YKKKQ
+317 FKKKA
-322 KHETDQN
+322 
-329 ESENEESIESE
+329 ESDVENKKEDT
-340 QNHSKTLGSAAFE
+340 SKEKMDIKNDFKPAALE
-353 LKISANLEPYILE
+353 LKISSNLEPYLINETNSLN
-366 GSKTLYQRYSGLQKQ
+366 QRYNSLQKQ

-389 LPKLSIAVDKKLQE
+389 LPKLFIGVDKKLQE
-403 NHYQILIYSAVVAR
+403 NYYHILIYGAVVAR
-417 GNVNYLKVLA
+417 GNVNYQKMLA

-449 LPALWIEENQKQQA
+449 LPALWIDENQKFQA
-463 KALGFTIVDP
+463 KALDFTIVEP
-473 ETVILT
+473 ETVIVT

-492 LTRAETEKLIQLH
+492 LTRAETEKLIELH
-505 RDSMGTLLDE
+505 KESMGSLIDE

-534 KEQISIKN
+534 KEQISVKN

-551 DFGRVN
+551 DFGRVT

-562 LAEKVRERL
+562 LVEKVRERL
-571 GSIIYERFLDLDG
+571 GSIVYERFLDTEG

-606 NESMLPPQYIDKFL
+606 NESLLPPQFIDKFL
-620 RSVVQETEK
+620 RSIVQETEK
-629 QLANN
+629 LLSNN
-634 VQPILLC
+634 IQPVLLC

-672 QIASAGII
+672 QVSSAGVI
-680 SVQDFHPMEVTA
+680 SVQDFHPMEMTA

>member
-1 MIDKKNL
+1 MIDKNKL
-8 KIDFYNLALV
+8 KFEFYNLALV
-18 VGVIGILLV
+18 IGVIGILLV
-27 LFTPIP
+27 LFTPVP

-38 FLLLTNFAAALLILL
+38 FLLLTNFTVALIILL

-90 NHADAGKVIAAV
+90 DHADAGKVIAAV

-115 VVFFILVVVQY
+115 VVFFILIVVQY

-166 EEAKRRRHQLEQ
+166 DEAKLRRHQLEQ

-191 FVKGDAIAGVII
+191 FVKGDAIAGVVII
-203 IVINIIGGLSIGMLE
+203 IINIIGGLSIGMLQK
-218 RGMGWREALQ
+218 GMGWSEALQ

-262 TRLGQALGSQFFA
+262 TKLGQALGNQFFA
-275 YPQTIMIVGLTL
+275 YPQTIIVVGVALT
-287 FLMLF
+287 LMLF

-297 VIPILFLLLIISA
+297 VFPILILLLILA
-310 AVWYSLK
+310 GAVWYSIK
-317 YKKKQ
+317 YKKNQ
-322 KHETDQN
+322 GNTN
-329 ESENEESIESE
+329 ESANETE
-340 QNHSKTLGSAAFE
+340 QDKLEQKDLNTLKPAPFE
-353 LKISANLEPYILE
+353 LKISSNLEPFILNNE
-366 GSKTLYQRYSGLQKQ
+366 SSLMQRYATLQKQ

-389 LPKLSIAVDKKLQE
+389 LPKLSINVDKRLTE

-417 GNVNYLKVLA
+417 GSVNFLKVLA
-427 INSGNAAM
+427 INSGNASM
-435 DSIVGEETKEPTYG
+435 NSIQGDETKEPTYG
-449 LPALWIEENQKQQA
+449 LPALWIENAQKQQA
-463 KALGFTIVDP
+463 RTLGFTIVEP
-473 ETVILT
+473 ETVIVT
-479 HLSENIKRYLSEF
+479 HLSEIIKRYLSEF

-515 LIPAVLTYSDIQRV
+515 LIPSVLTYSDIQRV

-534 KEQISIKN
+534 KEQVSIKN
-542 IEKILEVLV
+542 MEKILEVLI
-551 DFGRVN
+551 DIGRIN
-557 KVPEE
+557 KVPED

-571 GSIIYERFLDLDG
+571 GSIIYEKFLSPDG
-584 TLQVMTIAP
+584 NLQVMTIAP
-593 ELESHMLAMVRVN
+593 EIESHMLAMVRVN
-606 NESMLPPQYIDKFL
+606 NESILPPQYIDKFL
-620 RSVVQETEK
+620 RSIVQETEK

-641 SPALRRP
+641 SPSIRRP

-658 HVEVLSIAELGQFI
+658 YVEVLSIGELGQYV
-672 QIASAGII
+672 QVSSAGVI
-680 SVQDFHPMEVTA
+680 SIPEFHAMEMSA

>member
-1 MIDKKNL
+1 MIDKKKL
-8 KIDFYNLALV
+8 KFEFYNLALV
-18 VGVIGILLV
+18 LGVIGILLV

-38 FLLLTNFAAALLILL
+38 FLLLTNFAVALLILL

-90 NHADAGKVIAAV
+90 DHADAGKVIAAV

-115 VVFFILVVVQY
+115 VIFFILVVVQY

-166 EEAKRRRHQLEQ
+166 DEAKHRRHQLEQ

-203 IVINIIGGLSIGMLE
+203 IIINLIGGLAIGMLQ
-218 RGMGWREALQ
+218 RGMGWAEALQ

-233 TIGDGIVTQIPSLI
+233 TIGDGIVTQIPSLV

-262 TRLGQALGSQFFA
+262 TRLGQALGNQFFA

-287 FLMLF
+287 VIMLF

-297 VIPILFLLLIISA
+297 VIPILILLLILSA

-317 YKKKQ
+317 YKKNEIDRSEDSGNDIEETLEQ
-322 KHETDQN
+322 KKSNDL
-329 ESENEESIESE
+329 
-340 QNHSKTLGSAAFE
+340 KPAAFE
-353 LKISANLEPYILE
+353 LKISTNLESFILGE
-366 GSKTLYQRYSGLQKQ
+366 SNSLYQRYTSLQKQ
-381 LSLDLGVF
+381 LSLDLGIF
-389 LPKLSIAVDKKLQE
+389 LPKLSIGVDKKLPE

-417 GNVNYLKVLA
+417 GSVNYLKVLA
-427 INSGNAAM
+427 INSGNASM
-435 DSIVGEETKEPTYG
+435 NSILGDETKEPTYG
-449 LPALWIEENQKQQA
+449 LPALWIEEAQKQQA
-463 KALGFTIVDP
+463 KTLGFTIVDP

-505 RDSMGTLLDE
+505 KDSMGSLLDE
-515 LIPAVLTYSDIQRV
+515 LIPTVLTYSDIQRV

-557 KVPEE
+557 KVPED

-571 GSIIYERFLDLDG
+571 GSIIYERFLSTDG

-606 NESMLPPQYIDKFL
+606 NESILPPQYIDKFL
-620 RSVVQETEK
+620 RSIVQETEK

-634 VQPILLC
+634 VQPVLLC
-641 SPALRRP
+641 SPSIRRP

-672 QIASAGII
+672 QISSAGII
-680 SVQDFHPMEVTA
+680 SITDFYPMEMSA

>member
-1 MIDKKNL
+1 MIDKKKL
-8 KIDFYNLALV
+8 KFEFYNLALV
-18 VGVIGILLV
+18 IGVIGILLV

-38 FLLLTNFAAALLILL
+38 FLLLTNFSVALLILL

-90 NHADAGKVIAAV
+90 DHADAGKVIAAV
-102 GNYMVAGNLVVGF
+102 GHYMVAGNLVVGF
-115 VVFFILVVVQY
+115 VIFFILIVVQY

-166 EEAKRRRHQLEQ
+166 DEAKRRRHQLEQ

-191 FVKGDAIAGVII
+191 FVKGDAIAGVVII
-203 IVINIIGGLSIGMLE
+203 IINIIGGLSIGMLQ
-218 RGMGWREALQ
+218 RGMGWSEALQ

-262 TRLGQALGSQFFA
+262 TRLGQALGKQFFA
-275 YPQTIMIVGLTL
+275 YPQTIIIVGLTL
-287 FLMLF
+287 VIMLF

-297 VIPILFLLLIISA
+297 VIPIFILLLILSA

-317 YKKKQ
+317 YKENQTTEKEDSGIEAKETVDQQ
-322 KHETDQN
+322 KLNDL
-329 ESENEESIESE
+329 
-340 QNHSKTLGSAAFE
+340 KPAAFE
-353 LKISANLEPYILE
+353 LKISSNLESYVLGE
-366 GSKTLYQRYSGLQKQ
+366 STSLYQRYNSLQKQ
-381 LSLDLGVF
+381 LSLDLGIF
-389 LPKLSIAVDKKLQE
+389 LPKLSISVDKKLQE

-417 GNVNYLKVLA
+417 GNVNYLKFLA

-435 DSIVGEETKEPTYG
+435 NSISGEETKEPTYG
-449 LPALWIEENQKQQA
+449 LPALWIDEVQKQQA

-473 ETVILT
+473 ETVIVT
-479 HLSENIKRYLSEF
+479 HLSENIKRYLSDF

-505 RDSMGTLLDE
+505 KDSMGSLLDE
-515 LIPAVLTYSDIQRV
+515 LIPTVLTYSDIQRV

-551 DFGRVN
+551 DVGRVN
-557 KVPEE
+557 KIPED

-571 GSIIYERFLDLDG
+571 GSIIYERFLSVDG
-584 TLQVMTIAP
+584 ILQVMTIAP

-620 RSVVQETEK
+620 RSIVQETEK

-634 VQPILLC
+634 VQPVLLC
-641 SPALRRP
+641 SPSIRRP

-672 QIASAGII
+672 QISSAGII
-680 SVQDFHPMEVTA
+680 SIPDFHPVELSA

>member
-1 MIDKKNL
+1 MIDKNKL
-8 KIDFYNLALV
+8 KFEFYNLALV
-18 VGVIGILLV
+18 IGVIGILLV
-27 LFTPIP
+27 LFTPVP

-38 FLLLTNFAAALLILL
+38 FLLLTNFTVALIILL

-90 NHADAGKVIAAV
+90 DHADAGKVIAAV

-115 VVFFILVVVQY
+115 VVFFILIVVQY

-166 EEAKRRRHQLEQ
+166 DEAKLRRHQLEQ

-191 FVKGDAIAGVII
+191 FVKGDAIAGVVII
-203 IVINIIGGLSIGMLE
+203 IINIIGGLSIGMLQK
-218 RGMGWREALQ
+218 GMGWSEALQ

-262 TRLGQALGSQFFA
+262 TKLGQALGNQFFA
-275 YPQTIMIVGLTL
+275 YPQTIVVVGVALT
-287 FLMLF
+287 LMLF

-297 VIPILFLLLIISA
+297 VFPILILLLILA
-310 AVWYSLK
+310 GAVWYSIK
-317 YKKKQ
+317 YKKNQGNTNENANETEQDKLEQ
-322 KHETDQN
+322 KDLN
-329 ESENEESIESE
+329 
-340 QNHSKTLGSAAFE
+340 TLKPAPFE
-353 LKISANLEPYILE
+353 LKISSNLEPFILNNE
-366 GSKTLYQRYSGLQKQ
+366 SSLIQRYATLQKQ
-381 LSLDLGVF
+381 LSLDLGIF
-389 LPKLSIAVDKKLQE
+389 LPKLSINVDKRLTE

-417 GNVNYLKVLA
+417 GSVNFLKVLA
-427 INSGNAAM
+427 INSGNASM
-435 DSIVGEETKEPTYG
+435 NSIQGDETKEPTYG
-449 LPALWIEENQKQQA
+449 LPALWIENAQKQQA
-463 KALGFTIVDP
+463 RTLGFTIVEP
-473 ETVILT
+473 ETVIVT
-479 HLSENIKRYLSEF
+479 HLSEIIKRYLSEF

-515 LIPAVLTYSDIQRV
+515 LIPSVLTYSDIQRV

-534 KEQISIKN
+534 KEQVSIKN
-542 IEKILEVLV
+542 MEKILEVLI
-551 DFGRVN
+551 DIGRIN
-557 KVPEE
+557 KVPED

-571 GSIIYERFLDLDG
+571 GSIIYEKFLSTDG
-584 TLQVMTIAP
+584 NLQVMTIAP
-593 ELESHMLAMVRVN
+593 EIESHMLAMVRVN
-606 NESMLPPQYIDKFL
+606 NESILPPQYIDKFL
-620 RSVVQETEK
+620 RSIVQETEK

-641 SPALRRP
+641 SPSIRRP

-658 HVEVLSIAELGQFI
+658 HVEVLSIGELGQYV
-672 QIASAGII
+672 QVSSAGVI
-680 SVQDFHPMEVTA
+680 SIPEFHAMEMSA

>member
-1 MIDKKNL
+1 MIDKKKL
-8 KIDFYNLALV
+8 KFEFYNLALV
-18 VGVIGILLV
+18 LGVIGILLV

-38 FLLLTNFAAALLILL
+38 FLLLTNFAVALLILL

-90 NHADAGKVIAAV
+90 DHADAGKVIAAV

-115 VVFFILVVVQY
+115 VIFFILVVVQY

-166 EEAKRRRHQLEQ
+166 DEAKHRRHQLEQ

-203 IVINIIGGLSIGMLE
+203 IIINLIGGLAIGMLQ
-218 RGMGWREALQ
+218 RGMGWAEALQ

-233 TIGDGIVTQIPSLI
+233 TIGDGIVTQIPSLV

-262 TRLGQALGSQFFA
+262 TRLGQALGNQFFA

-287 FLMLF
+287 IIMLF

-297 VIPILFLLLIISA
+297 VIPILILLLILSA

-317 YKKKQ
+317 YKKNEIDRSEDSGNDIEETLEQ
-322 KHETDQN
+322 KKSNDL
-329 ESENEESIESE
+329 
-340 QNHSKTLGSAAFE
+340 KPAAFE
-353 LKISANLEPYILE
+353 LKISTNLESFILGE
-366 GSKTLYQRYSGLQKQ
+366 SNSLYQRYTSLQKQ

-389 LPKLSIAVDKKLQE
+389 LPKLSIGVDKKLPE

-417 GNVNYLKVLA
+417 GSVNYLKVLA
-427 INSGNAAM
+427 INSGNASM
-435 DSIVGEETKEPTYG
+435 NSILGDETKEPTYG
-449 LPALWIEENQKQQA
+449 LPALWIEEAQKQQA
-463 KALGFTIVDP
+463 KTLGFTIVDP

-505 RDSMGTLLDE
+505 KDSMGSLLDE
-515 LIPAVLTYSDIQRV
+515 LIPTVLTYSDIQRV

-557 KVPEE
+557 KVPED

-571 GSIIYERFLDLDG
+571 GSIIYERFLSADG

-606 NESMLPPQYIDKFL
+606 NESILPPQYIDKFL
-620 RSVVQETEK
+620 RSIVQETEK

-634 VQPILLC
+634 VQPVLLC
-641 SPALRRP
+641 SPSIRRP

-672 QIASAGII
+672 QISSAGII
-680 SVQDFHPMEVTA
+680 SITDFYPMEMSA

>member
-1 MIDKKNL
+1 MIDKKKL
-8 KIDFYNLALV
+8 KFEFYNLALV
-18 VGVIGILLV
+18 IGVIGILLV
-27 LFTPIP
+27 LFMPIP

-90 NHADAGKVIAAV
+90 DHADAGKVIAAV
-102 GNYMVAGNLVVGF
+102 GHYMVAGNLVVGF
-115 VVFFILVVVQY
+115 VIFFILVVVQY
-126 IVITNG
+126 VVITNG

-166 EEAKRRRHQLEQ
+166 DEAKRRRHQLEQ

-191 FVKGDAIAGVII
+191 FVKGDAIAGVVI
-203 IVINIIGGLSIGMLE
+203 IVINIIGGLSIGMLQ
-218 RGMGWREALQ
+218 RGMGWAEALQ

-262 TRLGQALGSQFFA
+262 TRLGDALGNQIFA

-287 FLMLF
+287 IIMLF

-297 VIPILFLLLIISA
+297 VFPILILLIILSA

-317 YKKKQ
+317 FKKKA
-322 KHETDQN
+322 
-329 ESENEESIESE
+329 ESDVENKKEDT
-340 QNHSKTLGSAAFE
+340 SKEKMDIKNDFKPAALE
-353 LKISANLEPYILE
+353 LKISSNLEPYLINETNSLN
-366 GSKTLYQRYSGLQKQ
+366 QRYNSLQKQ

-389 LPKLSIAVDKKLQE
+389 LPKLFIGVDKKLQE
-403 NHYQILIYSAVVAR
+403 NYYHILIYGAVVAR
-417 GNVNYLKVLA
+417 GNVIYQKMLA

-449 LPALWIEENQKQQA
+449 LPALWIDENQKFQA
-463 KALGFTIVDP
+463 KALGFTIVEP
-473 ETVILT
+473 ETVIVT

-492 LTRAETEKLIQLH
+492 LTRAETEKLIELH
-505 RDSMGTLLDE
+505 KESMGSLIDE

-534 KEQISIKN
+534 KEQISVKN

-551 DFGRVN
+551 DFGRVT

-571 GSIIYERFLDLDG
+571 GSIIYERFLDTEG

-606 NESMLPPQYIDKFL
+606 NESLLPPQFIDKFL
-620 RSVVQETEK
+620 RSIVQETEK
-629 QLANN
+629 LLSNN
-634 VQPILLC
+634 IQPVLLC

-672 QIASAGII
+672 QVSSAGVI
-680 SVQDFHPMEVTA
+680 SVQDFHPMEMTA

>member
-1 MIDKKNL
+1 MIDKKKL
-8 KIDFYNLALV
+8 KFEFYNLALV
-18 VGVIGILLV
+18 IGVIGILLV

-38 FLLLTNFAAALLILL
+38 FLLLTNFSVALLILL

-90 NHADAGKVIAAV
+90 DHADAGKVIAAV
-102 GNYMVAGNLVVGF
+102 GHYMVAGNLVVGF
-115 VVFFILVVVQY
+115 VIFFILVVVQY
-126 IVITNG
+126 VVITNG

-166 EEAKRRRHQLEQ
+166 DEAKRRRHQLEQ

-191 FVKGDAIAGVII
+191 FVKGDAIAGVVI
-203 IVINIIGGLSIGMLE
+203 IVINIIGGLSIGMLQ
-218 RGMGWREALQ
+218 RGMGWSEALQ

-233 TIGDGIVTQIPSLI
+233 TIGDGIVTQIPSLV

-262 TRLGQALGSQFFA
+262 TRLGQALGNQFFA
-275 YPQTIMIVGLTL
+275 YPQTIMIVGFTL
-287 FLMLF
+287 IIMLF

-297 VIPILFLLLIISA
+297 IIPIFVLLLILA
-310 AVWYSLK
+310 AAIWYSLK
-317 YKKKQ
+317 YKKNQGVADDDSDVDTEETVDQQ
-322 KHETDQN
+322 KSNDL
-329 ESENEESIESE
+329 
-340 QNHSKTLGSAAFE
+340 KPAAFE
-353 LKISANLEPYILE
+353 LKVSSNLESYILGE
-366 GSKTLYQRYSGLQKQ
+366 SKSLYQRYNSLQKQ
-381 LSLDLGVF
+381 LSLDLGIF
-389 LPKLSIAVDKKLQE
+389 LPKLSISVDKKLQE

-417 GNVNYLKVLA
+417 GSVNYLKFLA
-427 INSGNAAM
+427 INSGNADM
-435 DSIVGEETKEPTYG
+435 KSISGEVTKEPTYG
-449 LPALWIEENQKQQA
+449 LPALWIDEAQKQQA
-463 KALGFTIVDP
+463 RVLGFTIVDP
-473 ETVILT
+473 ETVIVT
-479 HLSENIKRYLSEF
+479 HLSENIKRYLSDF

-505 RDSMGTLLDE
+505 KESMGSLLDE
-515 LIPAVLTYSDIQRV
+515 LIPTVLTYSDIQRV

-551 DFGRVN
+551 DVGRVN
-557 KVPEE
+557 KVPED

-571 GSIIYERFLDLDG
+571 GSIIYERFLSADG
-584 TLQVMTIAP
+584 ALQVMTIAP

-620 RSVVQETEK
+620 RSIVQETEK

-634 VQPILLC
+634 VQPVLLC
-641 SPALRRP
+641 SPSIRRP

-672 QIASAGII
+672 QVSSAGII
-680 SVQDFHPMEVTA
+680 SIPDFHPVEMSA

>member
-1 MIDKKNL
+1 MIDKKKL
-8 KIDFYNLALV
+8 KFEFYNLALV
-18 VGVIGILLV
+18 IGVIGILLV

-38 FLLLTNFAAALLILL
+38 FLLLTNFSVALLILL

-90 NHADAGKVIAAV
+90 DHADAGKVIAAV
-102 GNYMVAGNLVVGF
+102 GHYMVAGNLVVGF
-115 VVFFILVVVQY
+115 VIFFILVVVQY
-126 IVITNG
+126 VVITNG

-166 EEAKRRRHQLEQ
+166 DEAKRRRHQLEQ

-191 FVKGDAIAGVII
+191 FVKGDAIAGVVI
-203 IVINIIGGLSIGMLE
+203 IVINIIGGLSIGMLQ
-218 RGMGWREALQ
+218 RGMGWSEALQ

-233 TIGDGIVTQIPSLI
+233 TIGDGIVTQIPSLV

-262 TRLGQALGSQFFA
+262 TRLGQALGNQFFA
-275 YPQTIMIVGLTL
+275 YPQTIMIVGFTL
-287 FLMLF
+287 IIMLF

-297 VIPILFLLLIISA
+297 IIPIFVLLLILA
-310 AVWYSLK
+310 AAIWYSLK
-317 YKKKQ
+317 YKKNQGVADDDSDVDTEETVDQQ
-322 KHETDQN
+322 KSNDL
-329 ESENEESIESE
+329 
-340 QNHSKTLGSAAFE
+340 KPAAFE
-353 LKISANLEPYILE
+353 LKVSSNLESYILGE
-366 GSKTLYQRYSGLQKQ
+366 SKSLYQRYNSLQKQ
-381 LSLDLGVF
+381 LSLDLGIF
-389 LPKLSIAVDKKLQE
+389 LPKLSISVDKKLQE

-417 GNVNYLKVLA
+417 GSVNYLKFLA
-427 INSGNAAM
+427 INSGNADM
-435 DSIVGEETKEPTYG
+435 NSISGEVTKEPTYG
-449 LPALWIEENQKQQA
+449 LPALWIDEAQKQQA
-463 KALGFTIVDP
+463 RVLGFTIVDP
-473 ETVILT
+473 ETVIVT
-479 HLSENIKRYLSEF
+479 HLSENIKRYLSDF

-505 RDSMGTLLDE
+505 KESMGSLLDE
-515 LIPAVLTYSDIQRV
+515 LIPVVLTYSDIQRV

-551 DFGRVN
+551 DVGRVN
-557 KVPEE
+557 KVPED

-571 GSIIYERFLDLDG
+571 GSIIYERFLSADG
-584 TLQVMTIAP
+584 ALQVMTIAP

-620 RSVVQETEK
+620 RSIVQETEK

-634 VQPILLC
+634 VQPVLLC
-641 SPALRRP
+641 SPSIRRP

-672 QIASAGII
+672 QISSAGII
-680 SVQDFHPMEVTA
+680 SIADFHPMEMTA

>member
-1 MIDKKNL
+1 MIDKKKL
-8 KIDFYNLALV
+8 KFEFYNLALV
-18 VGVIGILLV
+18 IGVIGILLV

-38 FLLLTNFAAALLILL
+38 FLLLTNFSVALLILL

-90 NHADAGKVIAAV
+90 DHADAGKVIAAV
-102 GNYMVAGNLVVGF
+102 GHYMVAGNLVVGF
-115 VVFFILVVVQY
+115 VIFFILIVVQY

-166 EEAKRRRHQLEQ
+166 DEAKRRRHQLEQ

-191 FVKGDAIAGVII
+191 FVKGDAIAGVVII
-203 IVINIIGGLSIGMLE
+203 IINIIGGLSIGMLQ
-218 RGMGWREALQ
+218 RGMGWSEALQ

-262 TRLGQALGSQFFA
+262 TRLGQALGKQFFA
-275 YPQTIMIVGLTL
+275 YPQTIIIVGLTL
-287 FLMLF
+287 VIMLF

-297 VIPILFLLLIISA
+297 IIPIFILLLILSA

-317 YKKKQ
+317 YKKNQTTEK
-322 KHETDQN
+322 KD
-329 ESENEESIESE
+329 SSIEAKE
-340 QNHSKTLGSAAFE
+340 TVDQQKLNDLKPAAFE
-353 LKISANLEPYILE
+353 LKISSNLESYVLGE
-366 GSKTLYQRYSGLQKQ
+366 STSLYQRYNSLQKQ
-381 LSLDLGVF
+381 LSLDLGIF
-389 LPKLSIAVDKKLQE
+389 LPKLSISVDKKLQE
-403 NHYQILIYSAVVAR
+403 NHYKILIYSAVVAR
-417 GNVNYLKVLA
+417 GNVNYLKFLA

-435 DSIVGEETKEPTYG
+435 NSISGEETKEPTYG
-449 LPALWIEENQKQQA
+449 LPALWIDEVQKQQA

-473 ETVILT
+473 ETVIVT
-479 HLSENIKRYLSEF
+479 HLSENIKRYLSDF

-505 RDSMGTLLDE
+505 KDSMGSLLDE
-515 LIPAVLTYSDIQRV
+515 LIPTVLTYSDIQRV

-551 DFGRVN
+551 DVGRVN
-557 KVPEE
+557 KIPED

-571 GSIIYERFLDLDG
+571 GSIIYERFLSVDG

-606 NESMLPPQYIDKFL
+606 NEIMLPPQYIDKFL
-620 RSVVQETEK
+620 RSIVQETEK

-634 VQPILLC
+634 VQPVLLC
-641 SPALRRP
+641 SPSIRRP

-672 QIASAGII
+672 QISSAGII
-680 SVQDFHPMEVTA
+680 SIPDFHPVELSA

>member
-1 MIDKKNL
+1 MIDKNKL
-8 KIDFYNLALV
+8 KFEFYNLALV
-18 VGVIGILLV
+18 IGVIGILLV
-27 LFTPIP
+27 LFTPVP

-38 FLLLTNFAAALLILL
+38 FLLLTNFTVALIILL

-90 NHADAGKVIAAV
+90 DHADAGKVIAAV

-115 VVFFILVVVQY
+115 VVFFILIVVQY

-166 EEAKRRRHQLEQ
+166 DEAKLRRHQLEQ

-191 FVKGDAIAGVII
+191 FVKGDAIAGVVII
-203 IVINIIGGLSIGMLE
+203 IINIIGGLSIGMLQK
-218 RGMGWREALQ
+218 GMGWSEALQ

-262 TRLGQALGSQFFA
+262 TKLGQALGNQFFA
-275 YPQTIMIVGLTL
+275 YPQTIIVVGVALT
-287 FLMLF
+287 LMLF

-297 VIPILFLLLIISA
+297 VFPILILILILA
-310 AVWYSLK
+310 GAVWYSIK
-317 YKKKQ
+317 YKKNQ
-322 KHETDQN
+322 GTTN
-329 ESENEESIESE
+329 ESANETE
-340 QNHSKTLGSAAFE
+340 QDKLEQKDLNTLKPAPFE
-353 LKISANLEPYILE
+353 LKISSNLEPFILNNE
-366 GSKTLYQRYSGLQKQ
+366 SSLIQRYATLQKQ
-381 LSLDLGVF
+381 LSLDLGIF
-389 LPKLSIAVDKKLQE
+389 LPKLSINVDKRLTE

-417 GNVNYLKVLA
+417 GSVNFLKVLA
-427 INSGNAAM
+427 INSGNASM
-435 DSIVGEETKEPTYG
+435 NSIQGDETKEPTYG
-449 LPALWIEENQKQQA
+449 LPALWIENAQKQQA
-463 KALGFTIVDP
+463 RTLGFTIVEP
-473 ETVILT
+473 ETVIVT
-479 HLSENIKRYLSEF
+479 HLSEIIKRYLSEF

-515 LIPAVLTYSDIQRV
+515 LIPSVLTYSDIQRV

-534 KEQISIKN
+534 KEQVSIKN
-542 IEKILEVLV
+542 MEKILEVLI
-551 DFGRVN
+551 DIGRIN
-557 KVPEE
+557 KVPED

-571 GSIIYERFLDLDG
+571 GSIIYEKFLSTDG
-584 TLQVMTIAP
+584 NLQVMTIAP
-593 ELESHMLAMVRVN
+593 EIESHMLAMVRVN
-606 NESMLPPQYIDKFL
+606 NESILPPQYIDKFL
-620 RSVVQETEK
+620 RSIVQETEK

-641 SPALRRP
+641 SPSIRRP

-658 HVEVLSIAELGQFI
+658 HVEVLSISELGQYV
-672 QIASAGII
+672 QVSSAGVI
-680 SVQDFHPMEVTA
+680 SIPEFHAMEMSA

>member
-1 MIDKKNL
+1 MIDKNKL
-8 KIDFYNLALV
+8 KFEFYNLALV
-18 VGVIGILLV
+18 IGVIGILLV
-27 LFTPIP
+27 LFTPVP

-38 FLLLTNFAAALLILL
+38 FLLLTNFTVALIILL

-90 NHADAGKVIAAV
+90 DHADAGKVIAAV

-115 VVFFILVVVQY
+115 VVFFILIVVQY

-166 EEAKRRRHQLEQ
+166 DEAKLRRHQLEQ

-191 FVKGDAIAGVII
+191 FVKGDAIAGVVII
-203 IVINIIGGLSIGMLE
+203 IINIIGGLSIGMLQK
-218 RGMGWREALQ
+218 GMGWSEALQ

-262 TRLGQALGSQFFA
+262 TKLGQALGNQFFA
-275 YPQTIMIVGLTL
+275 YPQTIIVVGVALT
-287 FLMLF
+287 LMLF

-297 VIPILFLLLIISA
+297 VFPILILLLILA
-310 AVWYSLK
+310 GAVWYSIK
-317 YKKKQ
+317 YKKNQ
-322 KHETDQN
+322 GNTN
-329 ESENEESIESE
+329 ESANETE
-340 QNHSKTLGSAAFE
+340 QDKLEQKDLNTLKPAPFE
-353 LKISANLEPYILE
+353 LKISSNLEPFILNNE
-366 GSKTLYQRYSGLQKQ
+366 SSLIQRYATLQKQ
-381 LSLDLGVF
+381 LSLDLGIF
-389 LPKLSIAVDKKLQE
+389 LPKLSINVDKRLTE

-417 GNVNYLKVLA
+417 GSVNFLKVLA
-427 INSGNAAM
+427 INSGNASM
-435 DSIVGEETKEPTYG
+435 NSIQGDETKEPTYG
-449 LPALWIEENQKQQA
+449 LPALWIENAQKQQA
-463 KALGFTIVDP
+463 RTLGFTIVEP
-473 ETVILT
+473 ETVIVT
-479 HLSENIKRYLSEF
+479 HLSEIIKRYLSEF

-515 LIPAVLTYSDIQRV
+515 LIPSVLTYSDIQRV

-534 KEQISIKN
+534 KEQVSIKN
-542 IEKILEVLV
+542 MEKILEVLI
-551 DFGRVN
+551 DIGRIN
-557 KVPEE
+557 KVPED

-571 GSIIYERFLDLDG
+571 GSIIYEKFLSPDG
-584 TLQVMTIAP
+584 NLQVMTIAP
-593 ELESHMLAMVRVN
+593 EIESHMLAMVRVN
-606 NESMLPPQYIDKFL
+606 NESILPPQYIDKFL
-620 RSVVQETEK
+620 RSIVQETEK

-641 SPALRRP
+641 SPSIRRP

-658 HVEVLSIAELGQFI
+658 HVEVLSIGELGQYV
-672 QIASAGII
+672 QVSSAGVI
-680 SVQDFHPMEVTA
+680 SIPEFHAMEMSA